1 LGLPRA
7 VWVLQAGLLVN
18 WLGNGAVGPFLL
30 IYLHEVRGVPLE
42 VAGFVLAAGPA
53 AALAAGPALGVLA
66 DRRGARL
73 VLAASL
79 LVSAVAVAAL
89 PLVRAPWHAA
99 GLLALAGV
107 GGAGFGTCQSSLV
120 AALVPPRLRPAAF
133 AQQRVS
139 MHAGIGL
146 GGLAGG
152 LVVAVERPESFTV
165 LFLANALSFVVYA
178 ALLALVP
185 DVRASP
191 RREAGRYRT
200 VLRNRPFVG
209 FLGLNAL
216 VVGAA
221 IVPMASFLPLFA
233 RSEAGASEGEIG
245 ALAFLGGA
253 VIMAAQLPI
262 ATALGGRRR
271 MPTLGAMA
279 ALWALALLVVAAGGL
294 GSVALL
300 GVAVVVFAA
309 GQCLHG
315 AVQNPLAADL
325 AEPGSLG
332 RSMALLNGSW
342 QVGLLAGPVAAGF
355 VFAAEPFALW
365 PLAAAACVLA
375 GAFALGLDG
384 SLPEGARTT
393 PRRRL
398 RAATAGAESP

>member
-1 LGLPRA
+1 MPRGLPRA
-7 VWVLQAGLLVN
+7 VWVLQAGLVVN
-18 WLGNGAVGPFLL
+18 WLGNGAVAPFLL

-42 VAGFVLAAGPA
+42 VAGLALAAGPA
-53 AALAAGPALGVLA
+53 AALAAGPSLGVLA
-66 DRRGARL
+66 DRRGARP
-73 VLAASL
+73 VLGASL
-79 LVSAVAVAAL
+79 LLSAAAVAAL

-139 MHAGIGL
+139 MYVGIGL
-146 GGLAGG
+146 GGLLGG
-152 LVVAVERPESFTV
+152 LLAAVERPESFTV

-178 ALLALVP
+178 ALLVFVP
-185 DVRASP
+185 AVRPAA
-191 RREAGRYRT
+191 REAGRYRT

-209 FLGLNAL
+209 FLGLNAV

-233 RSEAGASEGEIG
+233 RDEAGASEWEIG
-245 ALAFLGGA
+245 LLAFLGGA
-253 VIMAAQLPI
+253 VIVAAQLPI
-262 ATALGGRRR
+262 AAVLGGRRR
-271 MPTLGAMA
+271 MPTLGLMA
-279 ALWALALLVVAAGGL
+279 GLWALALLVVAAGGL
-294 GSVALL
+294 GGGGSVALL

-315 AVQNPLAADL
+315 AVQNPLTADL
-325 AEPGSLG
+325 AEPGALG

-365 PLAAAACVLA
+365 PLAAAVCVLA
-375 GAFALGLDG
+375 AGLALGLDG
-384 SLPEGARTT
+384 SVPESARRT

-398 RAATAGAESP
+398 AAQES

>member
-1 LGLPRA
+1 MPLGLPRA
-7 VWVLQAGLLVN
+7 VWVLQVGLVVN

-42 VAGFVLAAGPA
+42 VAGLALAAGPA
-53 AALAAGPALGVLA
+53 AALGAGPLLGALA
-66 DRRGARL
+66 DRRGARP

-79 LVSAVAVAAL
+79 LLSAAAVAAL
-89 PLVRAPWHAA
+89 PLVRVPWHAV
-99 GLLALAGV
+99 GLLALAGI

-139 MHAGIGL
+139 MYVGIGL
-146 GGLAGG
+146 GGLLGG
-152 LVVAVERPESFTV
+152 LVVAVDRPESFTV
-165 LFLANALSFVVYA
+165 LFLANALSFVAYA
-178 ALLALVP
+178 GLLVFVP
-185 DVRASP
+185 AVRPAA
-191 RREAGRYRT
+191 REAGRYLT

-209 FLGLNAL
+209 FLGLNAV

-233 RSEAGASEGEIG
+233 RDAAGATEAEIG
-245 ALAFLGGA
+245 LLAFLGGA
-253 VIMAAQLPI
+253 VIVATQLPI
-262 ATALGGRRR
+262 AAALGGRRR
-271 MPTLGAMA
+271 MPTLGLMA
-279 ALWALALLVVAAGGL
+279 GLWALALLIVGAGG

-315 AVQNPLAADL
+315 AVQNPLTADL
-325 AEPGSLG
+325 AAPGSLG

-342 QVGLLAGPVAAGF
+342 QIGLLAGPVAAGF
-355 VFAAEPFALW
+355 VFAAEPFVLW
-365 PLAAAACVLA
+365 PLAAGICVIA
-375 GAFALGLDG
+375 GGFALVLDG
-384 SLPEGARTT
+384 SLPENARTT

-398 RAATAGAESP
+398 EPVPAER